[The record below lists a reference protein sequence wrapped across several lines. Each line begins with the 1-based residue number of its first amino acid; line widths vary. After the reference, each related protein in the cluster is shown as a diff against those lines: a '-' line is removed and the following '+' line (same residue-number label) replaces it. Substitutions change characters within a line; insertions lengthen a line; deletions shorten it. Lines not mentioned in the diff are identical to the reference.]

1 MKNKVSKLISI
12 LLLAAFI
19 NGCGS
24 SEKMTSSF
32 YSVWWS
38 NFVSYFNVY
47 YNAKKEYDKAQQL
60 IYKSSAESGTEINS
74 VFPSVKRGSVGTKEL
89 NNAITKATSILQN
102 HPESNLADDALI
114 LIGKSYYFLGDLP
127 PAERKF
133 TEVIS
138 NYPNSEIVF
147 EATLFLAR
155 TYLEQNKIENG
166 LSILTDLIKRDDV
179 PSEVKGEA
187 NLILGERLYLSGKYS
202 DAYSFLQTGL
212 ENYSDNEA
220 NARAYYLLSKINSIQ
235 GDLTVQLTNL
245 NAAKNETAIPATWYL
260 IGVQTIRTNIAL
272 NQFDNAQNEL
282 DKLKD
287 DDDLISY
294 RKNFVLEQA
303 RIYLAKGEYEIAEK
317 SYKEFIE
324 ANQTSTQSAVLIPYA
339 YLDLADL
346 RMKYKPDMEVA
357 RYFYEKASGGNSI
370 DSAIIKA
377 KSKELLLKTYLTL
390 KIEFNDLK
398 TIISKGVIVPDTLSK
413 KDSISVSE
421 GGEDI
426 AEKEINR
433 RKRRTDKS
441 ADELE
446 TEIAKSDDS
455 GNEDPRKQFNPAS
468 GIQRDEE
475 DSRAGSQSAAVKKTA
490 QAELILDDDAL
501 TEKFISSNYKSKY
514 KEASDSVSFKALLG
528 TFESQYEKLVEYF
541 YFQSN
546 NMDSVISYADLMET
560 DFPKSQ
566 KLARIWY
573 AKSVAFQRLNLVP
586 EYEKTLKKLSSE
598 QGSTRFGK
606 EAKLKLGLADSTE
619 LYRLETENLYKK
631 AIVLFDGGKYDSSR
645 TILKKLEA
653 QDSTSTIYPQVLFA
667 LGYISEK
674 YDKNWKTASFYYN
687 KVQKNYASSTVAKE
701 LTNQFAILNP
711 VVESEKITAANS
723 ETEQKQDPNV
733 PNSGKTAVEKIKPG
747 ETKFVITPNA
757 PLRFKRQPKLADV
770 SW

>member
-1 MKNKVSKLISI
+1 MKNKALKYLPVLF
-12 LLLAAFI
+12 LVVFI
-19 NGCGS
+19 NGCS
-24 SEKMTSSF
+24 TSEKTSSSF
-32 YSVWWS
+32 YSIWWS
-38 NFVSYFNVY
+38 DFVSYFNVY
-47 YNAKKEYDKAQQL
+47 YNASKEFEKAQQL
-60 IYKSSAESGTEINS
+60 IYKSSAESGSEINS

-89 NNAITKATSILQN
+89 NNAITKATSVIQN

-155 TYLEQNKIENG
+155 TYLEQNKVDNG
-166 LSILTDLIKRDDV
+166 LSILNDLLKRDDV

-202 DAYSFLQTGL
+202 DAYSYLQSGVEL
-212 ENYSDNEA
+212 YSDNEA
-220 NARAYYLLSKINSIQ
+220 KARAYYLLSKINSIQ
-235 GDLTVQLTNL
+235 GDFAVQLTNL
-245 NAAKNETAIPATWYL
+245 NEARKETSIPGTWYL
-260 IGVQTIRTNIAL
+260 IGVQIIRTNIAL

-317 SYKEFIE
+317 SYKEFIQS
-324 ANQTSTQSAVLIPYA
+324 NQNSTQSAALIPYA

-346 RMKYKPDMEVA
+346 RMKYNPNIEVS
-357 RYFYEKASGGNSI
+357 RFFYEKASTGNTA

-377 KSKELLLKTYLTL
+377 KSKEAVLKNYLNL
-390 KIEFNDLK
+390 KLELDDLK
-398 TIISKGVIVPDTLSK
+398 KIISKGIAIQDTTVK
-413 KDSISVSE
+413 KDSVNVSD
-421 GGEDI
+421 GDEDI
-426 AEKEINR
+426 VERGSN

-441 ADELE
+441 KNESE
-446 TEIAKSDDS
+446 PEIANTDDTQ
-455 GNEDPRKQFNPAS
+455 NEDPRKQFNPSNGVSRDDEDFRSNSQNAVS
-468 GIQRDEE
+468 NRTIQ
-475 DSRAGSQSAAVKKTA
+475 T
-490 QAELILDDDAL
+490 ELILDDDAIS
-501 TEKFISSNYKSKY
+501 EKFISNNYKSKY
-514 KEASDSVSFKALLG
+514 TEAKDSAAYNGLLN
-528 TFESQYEKLVEYF
+528 TLETQYEKLVEYF

-546 NMDSVISYADLMET
+546 DMDSVIAYAELMEK

-566 KLARIWY
+566 KLARVWY
-573 AKSVAFQRLNLVP
+573 AKSIAYQRLNLES
-586 EYEKTLKKLSSE
+586 EYEKMMKRLSDE
-598 QGSTRFGK
+598 QSTTRFGK
-606 EAKLKLGLADSTE
+606 EAKSKLGLADSTE
-619 LYRLETENLYKK
+619 LYRLRIEKLYKE

-645 TILKKLEA
+645 AILKKLEM
-653 QDSTSTIYPQVLFA
+653 QDSTLTIYPQVLFA

-674 YDKNWKTASFYYN
+674 YDKNWKAASTYYN
-687 KVQKNYASSTVAKE
+687 KVQKSYASSTVAKE
-701 LTNQFAILNP
+701 LTKQFTIVNP
-711 VVESEKITAANS
+711 VVESEKVAAVTG
-723 ETEQKQDPNV
+723 EVEQKPTSDAS
-733 PNSGKTAVEKIKPG
+733 NSGKTTPEKTRIG
-747 ETKFVITPNA
+747 ETKFVITANA